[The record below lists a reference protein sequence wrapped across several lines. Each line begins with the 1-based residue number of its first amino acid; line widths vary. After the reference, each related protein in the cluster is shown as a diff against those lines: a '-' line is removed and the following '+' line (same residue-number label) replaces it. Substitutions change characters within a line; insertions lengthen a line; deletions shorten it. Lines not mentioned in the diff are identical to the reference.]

1 MLPHAGAKEAS
12 GKTTLYLEDY
22 KMSPGDLVTV
32 YATARDARN
41 TAKTDMYFIQ
51 AEPFEKNYSQSQQEG
66 GAAQGGDDQN
76 QISERQKEIIAAT
89 WNEIKNG
96 AKDPATA
103 RDDAKFLSELEGT
116 LAQQSKSLADR
127 MRARQLAGAGGQFQT
142 FANEM
147 DQASQRMKEAADKL
161 KSMKWNDSLAPEQ
174 HGLQNLLRAEAV
186 FRDIQVAF
194 RNRSGQARTHGPIR
208 AT

>member
-22 KMSPGDLVTV
+22 KMSHGDLVTL
-32 YATARDARN
+32 YATAKDARN

-66 GAAQGGDDQN
+66 GGMQGGGEDQN

-116 LAQQSKSLADR
+116 LSQQSKSLADR
-127 MRARQLAGAGGQFQT
+127 IPARQLSGAGGQFQT

-147 DQASQRMKEAADKL
+147 DQTSHHMKEAGEKL
-161 KSMKWNDSLAPEQ
+161 QSN
-174 HGLQNLLRAEAV
+174 
-186 FRDIQVAF
+186 
-194 RNRSGQARTHGPIR
+194 
-208 AT
+208 